1 MVRHRGEQIVRH
13 ASLSSNRTDRGV
25 LSRVSRRGMLAL
37 GGGAVVVVGGLA
49 VGVVLTR
56 GGQRGTALPES
67 AILTADS
74 AALQTPAENEPPVA
88 NEPLGAAPMA
98 ASPTAK
104 SDAEP
109 AESSDT
115 PEPEATAAPTKTVA
129 PTETPTPEPT
139 PTETPIPLPRSPLSG
154 IVTSQPVA
162 VRRPV
167 AVKIANDPGARPQ
180 WGISEAEVVYEHVT
194 EGGVTRFTCLFVIS
208 DAPRVGPIRSARF
221 IDVDLIREY
230 GALFAHVGGSPPV
243 RESLQVL
250 GPLDRDEFFHG
261 AGGPYYRTTDRFAP
275 HNMFIDL
282 PALREAGLAAGLPG
296 EVELAPTLFYREE
309 PEAGDVET
317 ITIPIPPASSDT
329 YRSVYEFEPETRLY
343 KKSQNNGPHI
353 DGATGG
359 QIRVGNVVVQYTDI
373 VATEFEEDFLGNLSL
388 AIDTLGEGDAYIFR
402 DGLALKGRWV
412 RENLADRTRYFD
424 DAGEPI
430 ALRPGHTWIHMLS
443 PDQEIA
449 WQ

>member
-1 MVRHRGEQIVRH
+1 V
-13 ASLSSNRTDRGV
+13 
-25 LSRVSRRGMLAL
+25 
-37 GGGAVVVVGGLA
+37 
-49 VGVVLTR
+49 
-56 GGQRGTALPES
+56 
-67 AILTADS
+67 
-74 AALQTPAENEPPVA
+74 AATPA
-88 NEPLGAAPMA
+88 
-98 ASPTAK
+98 PT
-104 SDAEP
+104 E
-109 AESSDT
+109 T
-115 PEPEATAAPTKTVA
+115 FA

-154 IVTSQPVA
+154 IVTSQSVA

-167 AVKIANDPGARPQ
+167 AVKLANDPGARPQ

-221 IDVDLIREY
+221 IDVDLIREFD
-230 GALFAHVGGSPPV
+230 ALFAHVGGSPPV

-250 GPLDRDEFFHG
+250 GPLDQDEFFYG

-275 HNMFIDL
+275 QNMFIDL
-282 PALREAGLAAGLPG
+282 PALREAGIAAGLPG

-309 PEAGDVET
+309 PEAGNVQT

-353 DGATGG
+353 DGATGA
-359 QIRVGNVVVQYTDI
+359 QIRVGNVVVQYTNI

-388 AIDTLGEGDAYIFR
+388 AIDTLGEGDVHIFR

-430 ALRPGHTWIHMLS
+430 ALRPGHTWIHTLS

-449 WQ
+449 WR

>member
-1 MVRHRGEQIVRH
+1 M
-13 ASLSSNRTDRGV
+13 SSNRTDRGG
-25 LSRVSRRGMLAL
+25 LRRVGRRGMLAL
-37 GGGAVVVVGGLA
+37 GGGAVVVVGGLTA
-49 VGVVLTR
+49 GVVLTR
-56 GGQRGTALPES
+56 GGRRGTELTETDA
-67 AILTADS
+67 LTADS
-74 AALQTPAENEPPVA
+74 AVATKYPAANEQPVA
-88 NEPLGAAPMA
+88 NNPPRAAPVA
-98 ASPTAK
+98 ASPA
-104 SDAEP
+104 AETGEDPTPTEPVATQPP
-109 AESSDT
+109 AATT
-115 PEPEATAAPTKTVA
+115 PEPTKTVV
-129 PTETPTPEPT
+129 

-154 IVTSQPVA
+154 IVTSQSVA

-167 AVKIANDPGARPQ
+167 AVKLANDPGARPQ

-221 IDVDLIREY
+221 IDVDLIREFD
-230 GALFAHVGGSPPV
+230 ALFAHVGGSPPV

-261 AGGPYYRTTDRFAP
+261 AGGPYYRTNDRFAP

-296 EVELAPTLFYREE
+296 EVDLAPTLFYREE
-309 PEAGDVET
+309 PEAGTVET

-329 YRSVYEFEPETRLY
+329 YCSVYEFEPKTRLY
-343 KKSQNNGPHI
+343 KKSQNNGSHI
-353 DGATGG
+353 DGATGA
-359 QIRVGNVVVQYTDI
+359 QIRVGNIVVQYTNI
-373 VATEFEEDFLGNLSL
+373 MTTEFEEDFLGNLSL
-388 AIDTLGEGDAYIFR
+388 AIDTLGEGDVYIFR

-424 DAGEPI
+424 DVGEPI
-430 ALRPGHTWIHMLS
+430 ALRPGHTWIHILS

>member
-1 MVRHRGEQIVRH
+1 M
-13 ASLSSNRTDRGV
+13 SSNRTDRGG
-25 LSRVSRRGMLAL
+25 LRRVSRRGMLAL
-37 GGGAVVVVGGLA
+37 GSGAVVVVGGLA

-56 GGQRGTALPES
+56 GGQRGTELTETAV
-67 AILTADS
+67 LTADS
-74 AALQTPAENEPPVA
+74 AA
-88 NEPLGAAPMA
+88 G
-98 ASPTAK
+98 PTVK
-104 SDAEP
+104 PDEDSIP
-109 AESSDT
+109 AESAANVAAT
-115 PEPEATAAPTKTVA
+115 PEATESPASATIAATPTTPAPTETAA

-221 IDVDLIREY
+221 IDVDLIREFD
-230 GALFAHVGGSPPV
+230 ALFAHVGGSPPV

-250 GPLDRDEFFHG
+250 GPLDRDEFFYG
-261 AGGPYYRTTDRFAP
+261 GGGPYYRTTDRFAP
-275 HNMFIDL
+275 HNTFIDL
-282 PALREAGLAAGLPG
+282 PALREAGVAAGLPG
-296 EVELAPTLFYREE
+296 EVELAPTLFYRGE

-317 ITIPIPPASSDT
+317 ITIPIPPAPSDT

-343 KKSQNNGPHI
+343 KKSQHNGPHI
-353 DGATGG
+353 DGATGA
-359 QIRVGNVVVQYTDI
+359 QIRVGNVVVQYTNI

-388 AIDTLGEGDAYIFR
+388 AIDTLGQGDVYIFR
-402 DGLALKGRWV
+402 DGLALNGRWV